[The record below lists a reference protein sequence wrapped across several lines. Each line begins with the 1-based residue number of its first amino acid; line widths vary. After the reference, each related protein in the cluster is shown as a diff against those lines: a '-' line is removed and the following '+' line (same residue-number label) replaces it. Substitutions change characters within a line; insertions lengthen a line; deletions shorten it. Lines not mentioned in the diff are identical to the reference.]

1 MRKDIVIPLVPLLAG
16 VAGFVL
22 RRRELATGF
31 EPDTGLAVPG
41 CPAAL
46 ALAALTAAV
55 ALALIVLARG
65 RLRPFRGYDDAM
77 LTHDPGMRAMGNAA
91 AFLVLMASAWELQE
105 FVFTGWPAVSEQ
117 AAAARLS
124 GGNAAVVLLSGL
136 GLPLVSVVM
145 GLAAALSLLMLTR
158 NNYWGERRGE
168 RSAFLLLPAF
178 GSCLWLIL
186 TYRDMS
192 SDPVVAGYACHLLAL
207 VAVTLALYYTVA
219 LSFGKHPRPRAA
231 LYFSLLAV
239 YLCLTALADGLE
251 LTQTLLLL
259 SAVLWLTGQSFVLLH
274 NGARLPWPLPPMR
287 PDRDG
292 EEDGDDGPGGR
303 EN

>member
-1 MRKDIVIPLVPLLAG
+1 M
-16 VAGFVL
+16 
-22 RRRELATGF
+22 
-31 EPDTGLAVPG
+31 
-41 CPAAL
+41 AA
-46 ALAALTAAV
+46 
-55 ALALIVLARG
+55 
-65 RLRPFRGYDDAM
+65 
-77 LTHDPGMRAMGNAA
+77 
-91 AFLVLMASAWELQE
+91 AWELQE
-105 FVFTGWPAVSEQ
+105 FLFNDWPGLAE
-117 AAAARLS
+117 AAASARLA
-124 GGNAAVVLLSGL
+124 GRGAMAVLLPGV
-136 GLPLVSVVM
+136 GLPILSAVLGVLS
-145 GLAAALSLLMLTR
+145 ALSLLMLTR
-158 NNYWGERRGE
+158 NNYWGERRGD

-178 GSCLWLIL
+178 GGCLWLVL

-259 SAVLWLTGQSFVLLH
+259 AAVLWFTNQSFVLLH

-287 PDRDG
+287 PDRDD
-292 EEDGDDGPGGR
+292 EEDGDDSPGGH